1 MLTLIKGAKLI
12 NGKGGVIE
20 NAAILIDGETI
31 VGVGRQADVAQ
42 PDGATVLEAA
52 GNTIMPGL
60 IDSHV
65 HLVNTGGPLSSI
77 DSKQA
82 SDDDMM
88 LRSIKNAL
96 LAIKS
101 GITTV
106 RDLGGKGFIT
116 VAVRDAIAKGVIPGP
131 QIVSCASAV
140 TTTGGHAHQ
149 KSIEVDT
156 PDEMKKAVRHII
168 KGGADCIKIFGS
180 GGLGTPGSNPLAPQY
195 RGEEFRVAVEEA
207 HRLGKHVASHVH
219 PTVAIRSAVESGV
232 DTVEHC
238 SWMTP
243 EGIKVDQDLLEE
255 IIKKSVYISLAFPAA
270 WYRVPLDEI
279 KDNSITIAG
288 REAMVQPRY
297 NAIRQMYDSGALV
310 VASSDAGGT
319 STRIDE
325 FALLLEFL
333 AVTLGISPAK
343 VITSAT
349 GLAAEAIGIGHETG
363 SLEPGKKA
371 DIIIVDSDPLADI
384 TALQRVV
391 TVFKGGIVVAD
402 REQVIV

>member
-1 MLTLIKGAKLI
+1 MPTLIKGAKLI
-12 NGKGGVIE
+12 DGKGGVIE

-31 VGVGRQADVAQ
+31 MGVGRQADVAQ
-42 PDGATVLEAA
+42 PDGATVFEAA

-96 LAIKS
+96 LAIKT

-131 QIVSCASAV
+131 RIVSCASAV

-195 RGEEFRVAVEEA
+195 RVDEFRVAVEEA

-219 PTVAIRSAVESGV
+219 PTVAIRSAVESGI

-238 SWMTP
+238 SWMTAD
-243 EGIKVDQDLLEE
+243 GVKVDQDLLEE
-255 IIKKSVYISLAFPAA
+255 IIKKGVYISLAFPAT
-270 WYRVPLDEI
+270 WYRVPLSEI
-279 KDNSITIAG
+279 KDSITLTG

-333 AVTLGISPAK
+333 AVTLKISPEK

-371 DIIIVDSDPLADI
+371 DIILVDGDPLADI

>member
-1 MLTLIKGAKLI
+1 MPTLIKGAKLI
-12 NGKGGVIE
+12 DGKGGVIE

-42 PDGATVLEAA
+42 PDGTTVIEAM
-52 GNTIMPGL
+52 GSSIMPGL

-65 HLVNTGGPLSSI
+65 HLVNTGGPLSSM
-77 DSKQA
+77 DSRRA

-88 LRSIKNAL
+88 LQSIKNSL

-131 QIVSCASAV
+131 RIVSCASAV

-156 PDEMKKAVRHII
+156 PDEMKRAVRHII

-195 RGEEFRVAVEEA
+195 HVDEFRVAVEEA

-219 PTVAIRSAVESGV
+219 PTVAIRFAVESGV

-243 EGIKVDQDLLEE
+243 DGVIVDQDLLDE
-255 IIKKSVYISLAFPAA
+255 IINKGVYISLAFPAA
-270 WYRVPLDEI
+270 WYRVPLNEI
-279 KDNSITIAG
+279 KDNITLTG

-333 AVTLGISPAK
+333 AVTLGISPEK

-371 DIIIVDSDPLADI
+371 DIILVDGDPLVDI

>member
-1 MLTLIKGAKLI
+1 MPTLIKGTKLI
-12 NGKGGVIE
+12 DGKGGVIE

-31 VGVGRQADVAQ
+31 IGVGRQADIAQ
-42 PDGATVLEAA
+42 PDGTTVIEAA
-52 GNTIMPGL
+52 GSSIMSGL

-65 HLVNTGGPLSSI
+65 HLVNTGSPLSSM
-77 DSKQA
+77 DSRQA

-88 LRSIKNAL
+88 LQSIKNSF

-131 QIVSCASAV
+131 RIVSCASAV

-195 RGEEFRVAVEEA
+195 RVDEFRVAVEEA

-219 PTVAIRSAVESGV
+219 PTEAIRFAVESGV

-243 EGIKVDQDLLEE
+243 DGVKVDQDLLDE
-255 IIKKSVYISLAFPAA
+255 IINKGVYISLAFPAT
-270 WYRVPLDEI
+270 WYRVPLNEI
-279 KDNSITIAG
+279 KDSITLDG

-319 STRIDE
+319 YTRIDE
-325 FALLLEFL
+325 FALFLEFL
-333 AVTLGISPAK
+333 VVTLGISSAK
-343 VITSAT
+343 VIASAT
-349 GLAAEAIGIGHETG
+349 GLAAKAIGMGNETG

-371 DIIIVDSDPLADI
+371 DIIIVDGDPLLDI
-384 TALQRVV
+384 TALQRVA
-391 TVFKGGIVVAD
+391 TVFKGGVVVAD
-402 REQVIV
+402 RGQVIV